1 MLDTSGIHRLVKQ
14 ARGRLRTQ
22 AALELA
28 TFALIPGSAI
38 ALGSVFAVRNLWIST
53 GTGVAIIAATLGVVA
68 IVAVLGAMRR
78 FPTHMV
84 ATKIDRAS
92 NLSDR
97 LATACAFEE
106 HLAREGEP
114 VDPETLELM
123 RLAIADGARATQGAH
138 VKAATPFKK
147 PAETGPALAF
157 VSIAALIALL
167 IYVPSFWLT
176 TAAGEH
182 VTNEIAKKNAGPDEA
197 DKIALDE
204 EDIAYNQDLLDE
216 LKRTAR
222 ETGDEHL
229 EKFAKE
235 IEELL
240 ADAQMGK
247 ISKQEML
254 EKLAKAEKEYNEG
267 LDKNI
272 DESMKELEKTG
283 KELKKEQ
290 LTKELGKALEKGDME
305 KAAEEM
311 EKLAKKLENNELNDK
326 QKQKLAQAL
335 DKAAEKFDQRQ
346 KNEQKNQDQQIQ
358 QTKQSI
364 DKLKEK
370 LARAKTER
378 EKNQLSR
385 QLQRQ
390 KRELKKLQRKK
401 QEQEKSASKREL
413 KQLHR
418 NMKEAAKN
426 MQKKGQ
432 QSRRQA
438 SKRMRDM
445 KRNTGKVSA
454 DKRRMTNQRKVA
466 SQMRD
471 LKDAMRRAKRQGSR
485 GPKDR
490 FGRNKRNSDFRRR
503 AQGGKG
509 DRDSWKPG
517 QNGQGKP
524 GQGKNGKNG
533 KNGKMAGKGG
543 QKPGDGHDPDLLG
556 DPTKMSGDTKDE
568 SLQGIQGK
576 GPSTRETI
584 LTAAEKGF
592 SGQSYK
598 KVYTRYTTQ
607 VEEVINAEK
616 VPAGYKY
623 YIKKYFKMIKPQQ

>member
-1 MLDTSGIHRLVKQ
+1 MLDTSGIHQLVRK
-14 ARGRLRTQ
+14 ARRRLRTQ

-38 ALGSVFAVRNLWIST
+38 SLAAVYAVRSAWITPAT
-53 GTGVAIIAATLGVVA
+53 GLGIIAAALALVATFA
-68 IVAVLGAMRR
+68 IVGAMRR

-106 HLAREGEP
+106 YLAREGEP
-114 VDPETLELM
+114 VDAETLELM
-123 RLAIADGARATQGAH
+123 RLAIVDGARATE
-138 VKAATPFKK
+138 KARVELATPYKK
-147 PAETGPALAF
+147 PAEIAPALAF
-157 VSIAALIALL
+157 VSVAALVALL
-167 IYVPSFWLT
+167 INVELFPLSQQ
-176 TAAGEH
+176 AGAL
-182 VTNEIAKKNAGPDEA
+182 VRDEIAKKNAGPDEA

-240 ADAQMGK
+240 AQAQLGK

-254 EKLAKAEKEYNEG
+254 EKLAQAEKEYSEG
-267 LDKNI
+267 LDK
-272 DESMKELEKTG
+272 DVDSSMKELEKTG
-283 KELKKEQ
+283 KELKKDQ
-290 LTKELGKALEKGDME
+290 LTKELGKALEKGDLD
-305 KAAEEM
+305 KAGEEM
-311 EKLAKKLENNELNDK
+311 EKLAQKLDKNELSEKDR
-326 QKQKLAQAL
+326 QKLADAL
-335 DKAAEKFDQRQ
+335 DKAAEKFEERQ
-346 KNEQKNQDQQIQ
+346 KQQEKQQEKQVEQAQK
-358 QTKQSI
+358 SV
-364 DKLKEK
+364 DKLKQQ
-370 LARAKTER
+370 LSRAKSER
-378 EKNQLSR
+378 EKNKLSR
-385 QLQRQ
+385 QLERK
-390 KRELKKLQRKK
+390 KRELKKLQREK
-401 QEQEKSASKREL
+401 QEQQKSASKREL

-418 NMKEAAKN
+418 NMKQAAKD
-426 MQKKGQ
+426 MRQKSQ

-471 LKDAMRRAKRQGSR
+471 LKDAMRRAKRSGSR

-503 AQGGKG
+503 AQGGQG
-509 DRDSWKPG
+509 NRDSWKPG
-517 QNGQGKP
+517 QNGKD

-533 KNGKMAGKGG
+533 KNKGQMAGTGG
-543 QKPGDGHDPDLLG
+543 QKPGDGHDPNLLG

-568 SLQGIQGK
+568 SLQGVHGK

-584 LTAAEKGF
+584 LSAAEKGF
-592 SGQSYK
+592 SSQGYK
-598 KVYTRYTTQ
+598 NVYTRYTTQ
-607 VEEVINAEK
+607 IEEVINSEK